1 MQMAQNDYWLLREQN
16 KAQLNAEKL
25 NKQLEKVYKE
35 AYKSINRQIEKVW
48 LEMLS
53 EGEITPSSI
62 YKNNRLKSILDQV
75 NEQLKKLGVYL
86 NDNLQLN
93 LLDTFESAYYESS
106 KQLGGANISFSLV
119 SAQLANEIVNA
130 SYKNATYSER
140 IWNNLEAIR
149 QQIEKTIVDTAITG
163 QDVKKASRGLAERMG
178 VSLNDAKR
186 ITITETDRVLQESC
200 RQSAISRGYKSYH
213 ILVEPNACD
222 ECQADF
228 TNKHFDINES
238 VLPKHPFCRC
248 CMIIDLD

>member
-1 MQMAQNDYWLLREQN
+1 MAQNDYWLIREQN

-62 YKNNRLKSILDQV
+62 YKNKRLDSIMDQV
-75 NEQLKKLGVYL
+75 KKQLNTLGVKI
-86 NDNLQLN
+86 DDDLQLN
-93 LLDTFESAYYESS
+93 LLDTFKSAWLETA
-106 KQLGGANISFSLV
+106 KQLDGVSTSFTLTNE
-119 SAQLANEIVNA
+119 QLAKEVVNA

-140 IWNNLEAIR
+140 VWNNLAVIQ
-149 QQIEKTIVDTAITG
+149 QQIETVVVDTAITG
-163 QDVKKASRGLAERMG
+163 QDVKTASRGLAERLG
-178 VSLNDAKR
+178 VSLNDARR

-200 RQSAISRGYKSYH
+200 RQSAKDRGYKSYH
-213 ILVEPNACD
+213 VLIEGDACG
-222 ECQADF
+222 ECVSDF
-228 TNKHFDINES
+228 TGKHFDINES
-238 VLPKHPFCRC
+238 VLPNHPYCKC

>member
-1 MQMAQNDYWLLREQN
+1 MAQNDYWLLREQD

-35 AYKSINRQIEKVW
+35 AYKSINRQIERVW

-93 LLDTFESAYYESS
+93 LLDTFESAYIETA
-106 KQLGGANISFSLV
+106 KQLDGASMSFSLV
-119 SAQLANEIVNA
+119 NKQLAKEIVNA
-130 SYKNATYSER
+130 SYKNATYKTR
-140 IWNNLEAIR
+140 IFENLGKSRE
-149 QQIEKTIVDTAITG
+149 QIEKTIIDTAITG

-178 VSLNDAKR
+178 ASLSDSRR

-200 RQSAISRGYKSYH
+200 RQSALARGYTSYH
-213 ILVEPNACD
+213 ILLEPSACD
-222 ECQADF
+222 ECVSDF
-228 TNKHFDINES
+228 TGRHFDINES